1 MQVKEVELN
10 FYPAIDLKEGSC
22 VRLKRGDFNTAV
34 VYNDDPIAQASFFQ
48 QEGCEWLHVVD
59 LDGAVLGSRKN
70 LETIQEIRKSTS
82 LKIQVGGG
90 IRTLNEV
97 EFWKTIGVERVI
109 LGTVAVSSPAMV
121 KDACRLF
128 EGILIALD
136 SRANKVATAGWK
148 NTSNIDTLE
157 LAKKY
162 EDCGVD
168 AIIYTD
174 IDRDGLME
182 GLNSSDTKRLSEN
195 VSIPVIG
202 SGGING
208 PGNLESVKKAIPNLE
223 GIIAGKALYT
233 GALKVKDAL
242 KILKE

>member
-1 MQVKEVELN
+1 MN

-34 VYNDDPIAQASFFQ
+34 VYNDDPIAQASKFQ

-90 IRTLNEV
+90 IRTLDEV
-97 EFWKTIGVERVI
+97 EFWKSVGVERVI
-109 LGTVAVSSPAMV
+109 LGTVAVSSPAIV

-128 EGILIALD
+128 DGILIALD

-148 NTSNIDTLE
+148 HTSNIDTLE

-174 IDRDGLME
+174 IDRDGLMK
-182 GLNSSDTKRLSEN
+182 GLNSSDTKRLCEN
-195 VSIPVIG
+195 ISIPVIG
-202 SGGING
+202 SGGVNG
-208 PGNLESVKKAIPNLE
+208 PDNLESVKKAIPNLE

>member
-1 MQVKEVELN
+1 MN

-34 VYNDDPIAQASFFQ
+34 VYNDDPTAQASLFQ

-97 EFWKTIGVERVI
+97 EFWKSVGVERVI
-109 LGTVAVSSPAMV
+109 LGTLAVSSPAIV
-121 KDACRLF
+121 KEACALF
-128 EGILIALD
+128 DGILIALD

-148 NTSNIDTLE
+148 NTSDIDALE

-223 GIIAGKALYT
+223 GIIAGKAIYT

>member
-1 MQVKEVELN
+1 MN
-10 FYPAIDLKEGSC
+10 FYPAIDLKEGTC
-22 VRLKRGDFNTAV
+22 VRLKQGDFNTAV

-90 IRTLNEV
+90 IRSLNEV
-97 EFWKTIGVERVI
+97 EFWKSVGVERVI
-109 LGTVAVSSPAMV
+109 LGTVAVSNPAIV

-128 EGILIALD
+128 DGILIALD

-182 GLNSSDTKRLSEN
+182 GLNLGDTKRLSEN
-195 VSIPVIG
+195 VSLPVIG

>member
-1 MQVKEVELN
+1 MN

-22 VRLKRGDFNTAV
+22 VRLKQGNLDTAV
-34 VYNDDPIAQASFFQ
+34 VYNDDPVAQANFFEK
-48 QEGCEWLHVVD
+48 EGCEWLHVID
-59 LDGAVLGSRKN
+59 LDGAVLGRKRN
-70 LETIQEIRKSTS
+70 FKTIQEIRRSTS

-90 IRTLNEV
+90 IRSLDEI
-97 EFWKTIGVERVI
+97 EFWKSLGVERVI
-109 LGTVAVSSPAMV
+109 LGTVAVSNPTIV

-128 EGILIALD
+128 EGILVALD
-136 SRANKVATAGWK
+136 SRANKVATSGWK
-148 NTSNIDTLE
+148 NTSNVNTLD
-157 LAKKY
+157 LAKKF
-162 EDCGVD
+162 EDCGV
-168 AIIYTD
+168 AAVIYTD

-182 GLNSSDTKRLSEN
+182 GLNYRDTKRLSEH
-195 VSIPVIG
+195 VSIPIIG

-208 PGNLESVKKAIPNLE
+208 PENLKSVKEAIPNLE

>member
-1 MQVKEVELN
+1 MN

-22 VRLKRGDFNTAV
+22 VRLKRGDFDTAT
-34 VYNDDPIAQASFFQ
+34 VYNNDPIAQASLFQ
-48 QEGCEWLHVVD
+48 KEGCEWLHVVD
-59 LDGAVLGSRKN
+59 LDGAVLGSKKN
-70 LETIQEIRKSTS
+70 FKTIQEIRNSTS

-90 IRTLNEV
+90 IRSLNEI
-97 EFWKTIGVERVI
+97 EFWKSVGVERVI
-109 LGTVAVSSPAMV
+109 LGSIAVSSPAIV

-128 EGILIALD
+128 DGILIALD
-136 SRANKVATAGWK
+136 SRDNKVATSGWK
-148 NTSNIDTLE
+148 NTSNMDTLE

-162 EDCGVD
+162 EDCGVE

-182 GLNSSDTKRLSEN
+182 GLNYSDTKRLSEN

-208 PGNLESVKKAIPNLE
+208 PENLKRVKKAIPGLE

-242 KILKE
+242 KILKG

>member
-1 MQVKEVELN
+1 LN
-10 FYPAIDLKEGSC
+10 FYPAIDIKEGTC

-34 VYNDDPIAQASFFQ
+34 VYNDDPIAQASLFQ
-48 QEGCEWLHVVD
+48 REGCEWLHVVD

-90 IRTLNEV
+90 IRTLKDV
-97 EFWKTIGVERVI
+97 EFWKSAGVERVI
-109 LGTVAVSSPAMV
+109 LGTVAVSTPAIV

-128 EGILIALD
+128 DGILIALD

-148 NTSNIDTLE
+148 NTSNIYTLE

-182 GLNSSDTKRLSEN
+182 GLNLGDTKRLSEN
-195 VSIPVIG
+195 VSLPVIG

>member
-1 MQVKEVELN
+1 MN
-10 FYPAIDLKEGSC
+10 FYPAIDLSKGAC
-22 VRLKRGDFNTAV
+22 VRLKRGDLDTAV
-34 VYNDDPIAQASFFQ
+34 VYNDDPIAQANFFQ
-48 QEGCEWLHVVD
+48 KEGCEWLHVID
-59 LDGAVLGSRKN
+59 LDGAVLGSKKN
-70 LETIQEIRKSTS
+70 FNTIQEIRRSTS

-90 IRTLNEV
+90 IRSLDEI
-97 EFWKTIGVERVI
+97 EFWKSLGVERVI
-109 LGTVAVSSPAMV
+109 LGTVAVFNPTIV

-136 SRANKVATAGWK
+136 SRANKVATSGWK
-148 NTSNIDTLE
+148 NTSNVNTLD
-157 LAKKY
+157 LAKKF
-162 EDCGVD
+162 EDCGV
-168 AIIYTD
+168 AAVIYTD

-182 GLNSSDTKRLSEN
+182 GLNYSDTKRLSEH
-195 VSIPVIG
+195 VSIPIIG

-208 PGNLESVKKAIPNLE
+208 PENLKSVKEAIPNLE

>member
-1 MQVKEVELN
+1 MN
-10 FYPAIDLKEGSC
+10 FYPAIDIKEGTC

-34 VYNDDPIAQASFFQ
+34 VYNDDPIAQASLFQ
-48 QEGCEWLHVVD
+48 REGCEWLHVVD

-90 IRTLNEV
+90 IRTLKDV
-97 EFWKTIGVERVI
+97 EFWKSAGVERVI
-109 LGTVAVSSPAMV
+109 LGTVAVSTPAIV

-128 EGILIALD
+128 DGILIALD

-148 NTSNIDTLE
+148 NTSNIYTLE

-182 GLNSSDTKRLSEN
+182 GLNLGDTKRLSEN
-195 VSIPVIG
+195 VSLPVIG

>member
-1 MQVKEVELN
+1 LN

-97 EFWKTIGVERVI
+97 EFWKSIGVERVI
-109 LGTVAVSSPAMV
+109 LGTVAVSSPAIV

-128 EGILIALD
+128 DGILIALD

-148 NTSNIDTLE
+148 NTSDIDTLE

>member
-1 MQVKEVELN
+1 MN
-10 FYPAIDLKEGSC
+10 FYPAIDLSKGSC
-22 VRLKRGDFNTAV
+22 VRLKRGDLDTAV
-34 VYNDDPIAQASFFQ
+34 VYNDDPIAQANFFQ
-48 QEGCEWLHVVD
+48 KEGCEWLHVID
-59 LDGAVLGSRKN
+59 LDGAVLGSKKN
-70 LETIQEIRKSTS
+70 FKTIQEIRRSTS

-90 IRTLNEV
+90 IRSLDEI
-97 EFWKTIGVERVI
+97 EFWKSLGVERVI
-109 LGTVAVSSPAMV
+109 LGTVAVSNPTIV

-136 SRANKVATAGWK
+136 SRANKVATSGWK
-148 NTSNIDTLE
+148 NTSNVNTLD
-157 LAKKY
+157 LAKKF
-162 EDCGVD
+162 EDCGV
-168 AIIYTD
+168 AAVIYTD

-182 GLNSSDTKRLSEN
+182 GLNSRDTKRLSEH
-195 VSIPVIG
+195 VSIPIIG

-208 PGNLESVKKAIPNLE
+208 PENLKSVKEAIPNLE

>member
-1 MQVKEVELN
+1 MN
-10 FYPAIDLKEGSC
+10 FYPAIDLKGGQC
-22 VRLKRGDFNTAV
+22 VRLTQGALDTAV
-34 VYNDDPIAQASFFQ
+34 VYNDDPIAQAKHFQ
-48 QEGCEWLHVVD
+48 KEGCDWLHVID
-59 LDGAVLGSRKN
+59 LDGAVLGNKKN
-70 LETIQEIRKSTS
+70 FKTIQNIRNSTS

-90 IRTLNEV
+90 IRNLDEI
-97 EFWKTIGVERVI
+97 EFMKSIGIERVI
-109 LGTVAVSSPAMV
+109 LGTVAVSNPNIV

-128 EGILIALD
+128 DGIVIALD
-136 SRANKVATAGWK
+136 SRKNKVATAGWK
-148 NTSNIDTLE
+148 NTSNVNTLD
-157 LAKKY
+157 LAKKF
-162 EDCGVD
+162 EDCGVA

-182 GLNSSDTKRLSEN
+182 GLNSSDTKKLSDH

-208 PGNLESVKKAIPNLE
+208 PENIKRVKKAIPNLE

-233 GALKVKDAL
+233 GALKIRDAL

>member
-1 MQVKEVELN
+1 MN

-22 VRLKRGDFNTAV
+22 VRLKRGDLNTAV
-34 VYNDDPIAQASFFQ
+34 VYNDDPIAQASLFQ
-48 QEGCEWLHVVD
+48 QEGSEWLHIVD
-59 LDGAVLGSRKN
+59 LDGAVSGSGKN

-97 EFWKTIGVERVI
+97 EFWKSVGVERVI
-109 LGTVAVSSPAMV
+109 LGTLAVSSPAIV
-121 KDACRLF
+121 KEACALF
-128 EGILIALD
+128 DGILIALD

-148 NTSNIDTLE
+148 NTSDIDALE

>member
-1 MQVKEVELN
+1 MN

-22 VRLKRGDFNTAV
+22 VRLKRGDLDTAV
-34 VYNDDPIAQASFFQ
+34 VYNDDPIAQAKFFQ
-48 QEGCEWLHVVD
+48 KEGCEWLHVVD
-59 LDGAVLGSRKN
+59 LDGAVLGSKKN
-70 LETIQEIRKSTS
+70 FKTIQEIRNSTS

-90 IRTLNEV
+90 IRSLNEI
-97 EFWKTIGVERVI
+97 EFWKSVGVDRVI
-109 LGTVAVSSPAMV
+109 LGTIAVSSPAIV

-128 EGILIALD
+128 NGILIALD
-136 SRANKVATAGWK
+136 SRANKVATAGWQK
-148 NTSNIDTLE
+148 TSNVDTLE

-208 PGNLESVKKAIPNLE
+208 PENLESVKKAIPNLE

-242 KILKE
+242 KILKG